1 MRTAE
6 SGWVIAVFIQCTTD
20 AFEAVRAAANKQQSP
35 YDNVRRP
42 LRGIQ
47 VKENTYA
54 TLRVKTASGDDIRLF
69 DSSAQL
75 EDVDNEI
82 GKSRAYAN
90 FLIQSFQEQRA
101 EKQQIIQTFGEDYV
115 YFFGEQ
121 PRFLSISGVLINTK
135 DFNWKSEFW
144 TNYDEVLRGTKLVEQ
159 NARLYFYF
167 DDVVVEGYMV
177 SAATHGES
185 QNPHLMPFQF
195 QLFITNYAIL
205 SRVGAVV
212 FGISSSGQAI
222 ASALE
227 PVYPSAIAKSK
238 ALRGGVLGGQGGLTG
253 FLASASEFANNAS
266 FSIQNTLE
274 NIKNAF
280 YGRALVVPADLTEVV
295 GTVDRNGKV
304 ITPYVT
310 NEGKFAAAK
319 TGQPIYTMTDEYVER
334 GPTSLSGQA
343 LAASMAETLR
353 INAQLA
359 LRDPMALEALAR
371 AKFAAAGISTGTPSG
386 MAAILGRG
394 AFAAVQYAAP
404 FALKKI
410 GGGTIGIAD
419 QATQA
424 VP

>member
-1 MRTAE
+1 L
-6 SGWVIAVFIQCTTD
+6 AVYIQCTTD
-20 AFEAVRAAANKQQSP
+20 AFEAVRSAANKQQSP

-69 DSSAQL
+69 DSSAQS
-75 EDVDNEI
+75 EDVDDGI
-82 GKSRAYAN
+82 GQSRAYAN
-90 FLIQSFQEQRA
+90 FLIQSFQEHRA

-121 PRFLSISGVLINTK
+121 PRFLSVSGVLINTK

-144 TNYDEVLRGTKLVEQ
+144 TNYDEHLRGTKLVEQ

-177 SAATHGES
+177 SAAATGEA

-212 FGISSSGQAI
+212 FGTSSSGQAL
-222 ASALE
+222 ATSLD
-227 PVYPSAIAKSK
+227 PVYPSASAKAK
-238 ALRGGVLGGQGGLTG
+238 ALRDGAAGGAGGLTG
-253 FLASASEFANNAS
+253 FLASASKFANNAS

-280 YGRALVVPADLTEVV
+280 YGRALIVPSNLESTVVVPSIENL
-295 GTVDRNGKV
+295 GKYGNA
-304 ITPYVT
+304 P
-310 NEGKFAAAK
+310 
-319 TGQPIYTMTDEYVER
+319 TGQPIYMMTDEYVER
-334 GPTSLSGQA
+334 APTSLSGSA
-343 LAASMAETLR
+343 LKAFTAEKRR
-353 INAQLA
+353 ITRLLGEEEPA
-359 LRDPMALEALAR
+359 ALEFKAR
-371 AKFAAAGISTGTPSG
+371 AAFKEAGIDTGTPSA

-410 GGGTIGIAD
+410 GGGVIGIAD
-419 QATQA
+419 QGTQA
-424 VP
+424 LQSVL

>member
-1 MRTAE
+1 
-6 SGWVIAVFIQCTTD
+6 VAVFIQCTTD
-20 AFEAVRAAANKQQSP
+20 AFAAVRAAASTQQSP

-54 TLRVKTASGDDIRLF
+54 TLRVKTASGEDIRLF

-75 EDVDNEI
+75 EDVKDDI

-90 FLIQSFQEQRA
+90 FLIQSFQERRA

-115 YFFGEQ
+115 YFFGQE
-121 PRFLSISGVLINTK
+121 PRFISVSGVLINTR

-144 TNYDEVLRGTKLVEQ
+144 TNYDEVLRGTKLVEK

-167 DDVVVEGYMV
+167 DDVVVEGYMT
-177 SAATHGES
+177 SAAATGES

-195 QLFITNYAIL
+195 QIFITNYAIL
-205 SRVGAVV
+205 SRVGAVT
-212 FGISSSGQAI
+212 FGASSSGQQAQT
-222 ASALE
+222 ALE

-238 ALRGGVLGGQGGLTG
+238 ALRDKIPAAGGLTG
-253 FLASASEFANNAS
+253 FLASASQYANDAS
-266 FSIQNTLE
+266 FAIQSTLE

-280 YGRALVVPADLTEVV
+280 YGRALVVPAGLADEV
-295 GTVDRNGKV
+295 GTVGLDGKV

-310 NEGKFAAAK
+310 NAGKYEAAK
-319 TGQPIYTMTDEYVER
+319 TGQPIYMMTDEYVEK
-334 GPTSLSGQA
+334 GPTSLSG
-343 LAASMAETLR
+343 S
-353 INAQLA
+353 
-359 LRDPMALEALAR
+359 ALEAFTAEKRRINRLLGEQEPAALELRAR
-371 AKFAAAGISTGTPSG
+371 QAFEKAGISTDTPSA

-394 AFAAVQYAAP
+394 AFAGVQYVAP

-419 QATQA
+419 QGTQA
-424 VP
+424 LASVF